1 VPAKVTYQAGPFP
14 DRRAQHAAEV
24 ARVRFVA
31 ASAIRVAFGVVAVFL
46 ALGAL
51 MSVSSSFISSANPL
65 VDFVFRIDTWFQ
77 GPFSR
82 DGGVF
87 SFTGHNADK
96 FDALVNWGVASVVYA
111 GIGSLLRS
119 ILRPRGRAEREPDR
133 GDPTAP

>member
-1 VPAKVTYQAGPFP
+1 MPAKVIYQPGPFP

-24 ARVRFVA
+24 ARVRLVA
-31 ASAIRVAFGVVAVFL
+31 ASSIRVVFGVVAVFL

-51 MSVSSSFISSANPL
+51 MSVSSSFISSTNPL
-65 VDFVFRIDTWFQ
+65 VEFVFKVDTWFE

-87 SFTGHNADK
+87 SFTGKNADK
-96 FDALVNWGVASVVYA
+96 LNGLFNWGVASLAYS

-119 ILRPRGRAEREPDR
+119 ILRPRGRAQRELGDQDR
-133 GDPTAP
+133 AV